1 MPTALVLALHIPS
14 LSKNHPSNANKTPCQ
29 MPRDIFNAYLIDY
42 AISLF
47 PQRVSLGTPVW
58 CAIIK
63 SSYVRRT
70 GKGLRSN

>member
-14 LSKNHPSNANKTPCQ
+14 LSKNHPSNTNKTPCQ

-47 PQRVSLGTPVW
+47 PKECPLGLQFGVLLLRVVM
-58 CAIIK
+58 
-63 SSYVRRT
+63 
-70 GKGLRSN
+70 